1 MTANPATLPGYT
13 PVIHDATRLGVV
25 HLTARNLPRLIA
37 FYRDRIGLR
46 VHRETPD
53 FAALGAG
60 GEDLLHLTG
69 NPDAPRVDRA
79 AGLYHFCLKVEDRRD
94 FARWLAHLVATH
106 TPLAGLVDHRFAEAI
121 YLDDPEGNGVELNW
135 DRPRTEWPDP
145 SVVIRLGN
153 AALDVEGLEDLLT
166 DAAPWEGVP
175 TDTIVGHIHLHVG
188 DLGAAER
195 FYTEVIGFGRVM
207 EMPRQAV
214 FTSAGGYHH
223 HVATNVWKG
232 RGIPAAPDGAAGLTS
247 YTITVPTTADRDG
260 VVARARAANVT
271 VTETPAGPTLR
282 DPSGN
287 AIVLAVET
295 N

>member
-1 MTANPATLPGYT
+1 MIAALPDYVT
-13 PVIHDATRLGVV
+13 VIPDATRLGVV
-25 HLTARNLPRLIA
+25 TLVARDLSRMVA
-37 FYRDRIGLR
+37 FYRDRLGLH
-46 VHRETPD
+46 VHRETPE

-60 GEDLLHLTG
+60 GEDLLHLIG
-69 NPDAPRVDRA
+69 NPSAPRPDRV
-79 AGLYHFCLKVEDRRD
+79 AGLYHFCLKVDDRRD
-94 FARWLAHLVATH
+94 FARWLAHLVATN

-135 DRPRTEWPDP
+135 DRPRSEWPDP

-153 AALDVEGLEDLLT
+153 AALDIEGLQTLL
-166 DAAPWEGVP
+166 DGAAPWHGVP
-175 TDTIVGHIHLHVG
+175 ADTSVGHIHLHVG
-188 DLGAAER
+188 DLAAAER

-232 RGIPAAPDGAAGLTS
+232 RGIPAAPEGAVGLAS
-247 YTITVPTTADRDG
+247 YTITVPTAADRDAIVG
-260 VVARARAANVT
+260 RART
-271 VTETPAGPTLR
+271 AGVAVGGTADAPFVR

-287 AIVLAVET
+287 GIALTVEPA
-295 N
+295 

>member
-1 MTANPATLPGYT
+1 MPA
-13 PVIHDATRLGVV
+13 
-25 HLTARNLPRLIA
+25 
-37 FYRDRIGLR
+37 
-46 VHRETPD
+46 
-53 FAALGAG
+53 
-60 GEDLLHLTG
+60 
-69 NPDAPRVDRA
+69 
-79 AGLYHFCLKVEDRRD
+79 
-94 FARWLAHLVATH
+94 
-106 TPLAGLVDHRFAEAI
+106 
-121 YLDDPEGNGVELNW
+121 
-135 DRPRTEWPDP
+135 
-145 SVVIRLGN
+145 
-153 AALDVEGLEDLLT
+153 
-166 DAAPWEGVP
+166 
-175 TDTIVGHIHLHVG
+175 DTTVSHIHLHVG

-232 RGIPAAPDGAAGLTS
+232 RGVPAAPEGAAGLTS

-260 VVARARAANVT
+260 VLARARAANVT
-271 VTETPAGPTLR
+271 VAETTAGPSLR

>member
-1 MTANPATLPGYT
+1 MLF
-13 PVIHDATRLGVV
+13 RS
-25 HLTARNLPRLIA
+25 
-37 FYRDRIGLR
+37 
-46 VHRETPD
+46 PD

-153 AALDVEGLEDLLT
+153 AALDVEGLEGLLEG
-166 DAAPWEGVP
+166 AAPWDGVP
-175 TDTIVGHIHLHVG
+175 TDTTVGHIHLHVG

-247 YTITVPTTADRDG
+247 YTITVPSTAERDG